1 MRAAVL
7 TAHGEPPT
15 YAEHPDPTA
24 SDGQVLVRVTASPV
38 VPLDLLCASGTSY
51 FGAPALPYV
60 PGVQGVG
67 FTDAGQRVWVSSSAG
82 MSAGGSLTTP
92 R

>member
-7 TAHGEPPT
+7 HTHGQPPSHG
-15 YAEHPDPTA
+15 EHPDPVA
-24 SDGQVLVRVTASPV
+24 AEGLSIVRVTAAPV

-51 FGAPALPYV
+51 FGPPAVPYV

-67 FTDAGQRVWVSSSAG
+67 VVEQSTVAAPGTRV
-82 MSAGGSLTTP
+82 
-92 R
+92 